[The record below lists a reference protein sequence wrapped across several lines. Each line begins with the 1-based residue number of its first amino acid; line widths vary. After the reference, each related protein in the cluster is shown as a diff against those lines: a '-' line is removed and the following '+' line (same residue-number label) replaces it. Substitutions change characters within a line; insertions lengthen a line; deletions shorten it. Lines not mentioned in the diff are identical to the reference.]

1 MSIKK
6 IASLITMFCTFTGL
20 CIAIPEVVYAAS
32 LPNPLGSVT
41 NPNEL
46 LANIIRVALGVV
58 AIVALVVII
67 YGGIEI
73 LISAGNEDRVKR
85 GRDSLMWAFIGLLI
99 VFGSYGII
107 QAVFKAL
114 GGESII

>member
-1 MSIKK
+1 MKKSFITFCVSILATTTPV
-6 IASLITMFCTFTGL
+6 IV
-20 CIAIPEVVYAAS
+20 EAAT
-32 LPNPLGSVT
+32 LANPLGSVT
-41 NPNEL
+41 DPNVL
-46 LANIIRVALGVV
+46 ISNIIRVVLGVV
-58 AIVALVVII
+58 AILALVIII

>member
-1 MSIKK
+1 MKSR
-6 IASLITMFCTFTGL
+6 IAFAISSLLLFAPIL
-20 CIAIPEVVYAAS
+20 AQAAT
-32 LPNPLGSVT
+32 LQNPLGT
-41 NPNEL
+41 TDPNEL
-46 LANIIRVALGVV
+46 ISNIIRVVLGVV
-58 AIVALVVII
+58 AILALVII
-67 YGGIEI
+67 VYGGIEI

>member
-1 MSIKK
+1 MKSR
-6 IASLITMFCTFTGL
+6 IAFVISSLLLFVPVLTQ
-20 CIAIPEVVYAAS
+20 AAT
-32 LPNPLGSVT
+32 LQNPLGT
-41 NPNEL
+41 TDPNEL
-46 LANIIRVALGVV
+46 ISNIIRVVLGVV
-58 AIVALVVII
+58 AILALVII
-67 YGGIEI
+67 VYGGIEI

>member
-1 MSIKK
+1 MHIKK
-6 IASLITMFCTFTGL
+6 IVSHVTIFFTFTGL
-20 CIAIPEVVYAAS
+20 FVFLPEIVHADS

-46 LANIIRVALGVV
+46 IANIIRVLLGVV
-58 AIVALVVII
+58 AIVALVIII

>member
-1 MSIKK
+1 MYKK
-6 IASLITMFCTFTGL
+6 YFYPTALTFFLGFFSVFPT
-20 CIAIPEVVYAAS
+20 VVQAGS

-41 NPNEL
+41 DPNEL
-46 LANIIRVALGVV
+46 ISNIIRVVLGVV
-58 AIVALVVII
+58 AILALVIII

>member
-1 MSIKK
+1 MKK
-6 IASLITMFCTFTGL
+6 YFIIVCSVATTLIVPVAVG
-20 CIAIPEVVYAAS
+20 AAT
-32 LPNPLGSVT
+32 LANPLGSVT
-41 NPNEL
+41 DPNVL
-46 LANIIRVALGVV
+46 ISNIIRAVLGVV
-58 AIVALVVII
+58 AILALVIII